1 MKNIILLLLFIFS
14 ILSCKKKNIEIPG
27 QTNAQI
33 FETCLKGKEFPNLP
47 KGNIYLDG
55 EIDNKYFCISENTD
69 FGVSCSL
76 QTFYQGGYKA
86 QYADTR
92 NWEGNGFDVTN
103 FSNKNEY
110 QYTFLIGLPSFQG
123 DSLAYIRYFDQFQK
137 GKTFRFLKIDD
148 KTSISTYAEIG
159 SVTFSLGIVS
169 GCTETLTLG
178 NSMTSSNVDDQTG
191 SYFRIADVKEYK
203 STSGQVF
210 KRDITIEYD
219 VKIGGK
225 SVPQKRIKNGHLFF
239 SY

>member
-1 MKNIILLLLFIFS
+1 MKNIILFLLLLFSF
-14 ILSCKKKNIEIPG
+14 LDCRKKNIETTE

-33 FETCLKGKEFPNLP
+33 FETCLKSKEFPNLP
-47 KGNIYLDG
+47 KGNIYLEG

-86 QYADTR
+86 KYADAR

-103 FSNKNEY
+103 FSSKSQY

-137 GKTFRFLKIDD
+137 GKTFRFLKVDD
-148 KTSISTYAEIG
+148 KTTISAYAETGI
-159 SVTFSLGIVS
+159 VTFSLGIVS
-169 GCTETLTLG
+169 GCAEDLTLG
-178 NSMTSSNVDDQTG
+178 NSMTSSNVGDQTG
-191 SYFRIADVKEYK
+191 SYFRVSDVKEYK
-203 STSGQVF
+203 SANGQIF
-210 KRDITIEYD
+210 KRDVSIEYD
-219 VKIGGK
+219 VKIGGT
-225 SVPQKRIKNGHLFF
+225 SVPLKRIKNGHLFF